1 MIRNYNGIHYD
12 NRFREFDA
20 DLDFWKEQ
28 ARRFGD
34 PILEIGFGTGRVGLV
49 LAREGYRITGL
60 ELEVSMLDRAR
71 EKIKEENLPV
81 EVFQGDM
88 RGFNLGQYF
97 PLVILPFNGLA
108 HLLTFRDLMDT
119 LRAVERH
126 LSPGGR
132 FVFDYLNPN
141 LEILS
146 RDPNRWYPSSEYFDE
161 SGRKVVV
168 REKSYYNAQS
178 QVNRVTM
185 EYSCETGEVSEDDI
199 WMRMFF
205 PCELEALLALNGWE
219 IEGRFGNYSRAPFN
233 SESPKQLIICSPRRK
248 K

>member
-1 MIRNYNGIHYD
+1 
-12 NRFREFDA
+12 
-20 DLDFWKEQ
+20 
-28 ARRFGD
+28 
-34 PILEIGFGTGRVGLV
+34 
-49 LAREGYRITGL
+49 
-60 ELEVSMLDRAR
+60 MLGRAR

-81 EVFQGDM
+81 EVFKGDM
-88 RGFNLGQYF
+88 RDFSLRKNF

-108 HLLTFRDLMDT
+108 HLLTFQDLMNT

-146 RDPNRWYPSSEYFDE
+146 RDPNRWYPSAEYFDA

-168 REKSYYNAQS
+168 REKTCYDAQS

-185 EYSCETGEVSEDDI
+185 EYSYETGEVSEDDI

-219 IEGRFGNYSRAPFN
+219 IEERFGDYSLSPFN
-233 SESPKQLIICSPRRK
+233 SESPKQLIICSPREGE
-248 K
+248 